1 MDHTFVL
8 CAYKES
14 PYIEACARSL
24 KEQSVP
30 SALVLATST
39 PSPYLEQICE
49 KYGLTYCVR
58 EGESGIA
65 PDWNYALSCAST
77 SYVTIAHQDDLYEKD
92 YTKLLLQKMKK
103 HPECLIG
110 FCNYYEC
117 KNETFVRGVNLKI
130 KDLLLLPLR
139 IFGGNRRFA
148 RRFALRFGNAICCP
162 SVMYHTGRIT
172 AFLEK
177 QGRGELFVP
186 HFRSNLDW
194 EIWEQLS
201 REKGGFCY
209 LSRPLMAHRIHE
221 GSETTATIQDH
232 QRKGEDYEM
241 FQKFWPK
248 TIAKVLCGWYQ
259 KSEEGNQ
266 V

>member
-1 MDHTFVL
+1 
-8 CAYKES
+8 
-14 PYIEACARSL
+14 
-24 KEQSVP
+24 
-30 SALVLATST
+30 
-39 PSPYLEQICE
+39 
-49 KYGLTYCVR
+49 
-58 EGESGIA
+58 
-65 PDWNYALSCAST
+65 
-77 SYVTIAHQDDLYEKD
+77 
-92 YTKLLLQKMKK
+92 
-103 HPECLIG
+103 
-110 FCNYYEC
+110 
-117 KNETFVRGVNLKI
+117 
-130 KDLLLLPLR
+130 
-139 IFGGNRRFA
+139 
-148 RRFALRFGNAICCP
+148 
-162 SVMYHTGRIT
+162 MYHIGRIT

-194 EIWEQLS
+194 ETWEQLS

-209 LSRPLMAHRIHE
+209 LPRPLMAHRIHE